1 VNQAQDER
9 ATNVDRRSESE
20 FRSFAIR
27 NSKFLGAVVAKNC
40 AHTDQIKAVRPR
52 SDGCEECLKA
62 GDDWVQLR
70 LCLTC
75 GHIGCCDDSRNKHAT
90 AHFNETRHP
99 LIETLEPDESWRWC
113 YVDQVLLSADDYEA
127 GGSSGE
133 TKIVMTDETPRG
145 NSGIS
150 KAAPS
155 LRPALPLIGDA
166 SANRASSG
174 MFKSICQR
182 VRRCNKK
189 NLEPTIELAVEI
201 AREGR
206 EGRRIGTLFTFGDA
220 EGVLAR
226 SRPLILDPLAGHTEE
241 ARRITDLNLR
251 GTIKELA
258 QLDGAFVVSDQGIVV
273 SACRY
278 LDAMASDVT
287 MPYGMASRHLAG
299 ASISQVTDAVA
310 IVVSES
316 SLVRIFD
323 DGKLVAEV
331 IPELWL
337 MDHYNVQLAAPY
349 QEEHVGDLAVLTA
362 KG

>member
-1 VNQAQDER
+1 
-9 ATNVDRRSESE
+9 
-20 FRSFAIR
+20 
-27 NSKFLGAVVAKNC
+27 VAKSC
-40 AHTDQIKAVRPR
+40 KHIDQIAAVKPL
-52 SDGCEECLKA
+52 SDGCEGCLRT
-62 GDDWVQLR
+62 GDEWVHLR

-75 GHIGCCDDSRNKHAT
+75 GHVGCCDDSKNKHAT
-90 AHFNETRHP
+90 AHFRSTDHP
-99 LIETLEPDESWRWC
+99 VIESLEPGEDWRWC
-113 YVDQVLLSADDYEA
+113 YIDQILSSKHDKA
-127 GGSSGE
+127 GVPSEESDN
-133 TKIVMTDETPRG
+133 VMPDETRTAI
-145 NSGIS
+145 SGTNKIE
-150 KAAPS
+150 PS
-155 LRPALPLIGDA
+155 ILQSLPIVGDT
-166 SANRASSG
+166 SANGRNRG

-220 EGVLAR
+220 DAVLAR
-226 SRPLILDPLAGHTEE
+226 SRPLILDPLAGHTEQ
-241 ARRITDLNLR
+241 ARQIRDPNLR

-278 LDAMASDVT
+278 LDAMASGVAL
-287 MPYGMASRHLAG
+287 PFGMASRHLAG

-316 SLVRIFD
+316 SMVRVFD
-323 DGKLVAEV
+323 DGKLVAEI

-337 MDHYNVQLAAPY
+337 MDHYNVQLTAPY
-349 QEEHVGDLAVLTA
+349 EEEHVGDLAVLTA

>member
-1 VNQAQDER
+1 M
-9 ATNVDRRSESE
+9 TCTH
-20 FRSFAIR
+20 
-27 NSKFLGAVVAKNC
+27 L
-40 AHTDQIKAVRPR
+40 DQIRTSSTPR
-52 SDGCEECLKA
+52 TVGCGECLREGK
-62 GDDWVQLR
+62 DWVHLR

-75 GHIGCCDDSRNKHAT
+75 GHVGCCDDSNGKHAT
-90 AHFNETRHP
+90 AHFNLTGHTV
-99 LIETLEPDESWRWC
+99 IESFEPGENWRWC
-113 YVDQVLLSADDYEA
+113 YVDEILVSSEIDENDTPVERESVMSNDTLVLDSAA
-127 GGSSGE
+127 KNGKFSRQ
-133 TKIVMTDETPRG
+133 P
-145 NSGIS
+145 
-150 KAAPS
+150 
-155 LRPALPLIGDA
+155 LPLIGDI
-166 SANRASSG
+166 SGNGRSGG

-182 VRRCNKK
+182 VRRCDKK

-220 EGVLAR
+220 DAVLAR
-226 SRPLILDPLAGHTEE
+226 SRPLILDPLAGHTKE
-241 ARRITDLNLR
+241 AREIRDPNLR

-278 LDAMASDVT
+278 LDAAASDVAL
-287 MPYGMASRHLAG
+287 PYGMASRHLAG

-316 SLVRIFD
+316 SMVRVFD
-323 DGKLVAEV
+323 DGKLVAEI

-349 QEEHVGDLAVLTA
+349 QEERVGDLAVLTA
-362 KG
+362 KA